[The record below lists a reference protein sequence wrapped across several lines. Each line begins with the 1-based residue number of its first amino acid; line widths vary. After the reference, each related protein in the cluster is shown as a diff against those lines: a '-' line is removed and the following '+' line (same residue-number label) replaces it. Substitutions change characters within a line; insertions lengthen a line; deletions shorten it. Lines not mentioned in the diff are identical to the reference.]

1 MKTKSKSSY
10 DVIIIGAGP
19 GGISAAIYLK
29 RAGINPLVLEADAP
43 GGTLN
48 KTHKIENYP
57 GYVDK
62 DGTTLAF
69 RMYSQI
75 EELGVTFKTEKVIN
89 IENENNFHKV
99 ITENNVYEC
108 KYIIIATGKIP
119 RKLDIK
125 DADKYNGKGVSY
137 CTICDGTLYKGKT
150 IAIVGGGNSAME
162 SASYM
167 KDIAKKIYII
177 NRSPVLR
184 ADEKEQK
191 EVLNNNNVEV
201 IYNSKIKE
209 IIDKQ
214 GLITGIK
221 LDNEKQLEVSAI
233 FVCIGQESNLA
244 YYQNLNLKTDNLGII
259 VDVNM
264 KTSDDYVYACGD
276 AISKSLYQVVTAV
289 SEGAIAATNII
300 KNIKKKSN

>member
-1 MKTKSKSSY
+1 MKSKSSY

-75 EELGVTFKTEKVIN
+75 EKLGVTFKTEKVIN

>member
-1 MKTKSKSSY
+1 MKSKSSY

-29 RAGINPLVLEADAP
+29 RAGINPLVLEAAAP

-62 DGTTLAF
+62 DGITLAF

-108 KYIIIATGKIP
+108 KYIIIATGKTP

-177 NRSPVLR
+177 NRSPSLR

-289 SEGAIAATNII
+289 SEGAIAATSII